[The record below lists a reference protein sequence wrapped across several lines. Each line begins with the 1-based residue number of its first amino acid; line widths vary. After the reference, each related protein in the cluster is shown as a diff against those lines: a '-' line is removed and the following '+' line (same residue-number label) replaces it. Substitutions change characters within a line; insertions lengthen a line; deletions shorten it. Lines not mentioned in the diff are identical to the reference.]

1 MFPGYNLLFWNPVC
15 DDETPHP
22 ALSMF
27 DCDETPDH
35 ALRLTVPFCSAD
47 HVDLN
52 PAFVDAGIKEAAR
65 TAWVHHVAGGDYVGD
80 TPTDSMHYSLDA
92 YLCC

>member
-1 MFPGYNLLFWNPVC
+1 MIPGYDSLFINHVC

-27 DCDETPDH
+27 YDRGETWP
-35 ALRLTVPFCSAD
+35 LTVMYHPDMDGLKDEFI
-47 HVDLN
+47 
-52 PAFVDAGIKEAAR
+52 DAGIKEAAR
-65 TAWVHHVAGGDYVGD
+65 TAWVHHVSGGDYVGD